1 MGRRRYPEREEGD
14 GSGGAPG
21 CSPQSSRVHAA
32 QVPQLASRRRFC
44 DADASELKTS
54 KVPLIGGGECRRRVD
69 GRTIDS
75 RAGVALPTKADFVF
89 DWRRDWLRPVPV
101 RLRDLQSTVQ
111 STVLDG
117 DAPVGPVVTRH
128 TEVSSS
134 RPIHST

>member
-1 MGRRRYPEREEGD
+1 MGRRRYPKREEGD

-75 RAGVALPTKADFVF
+75 RAGVAFPK
-89 DWRRDWLRPVPV
+89 RI
-101 RLRDLQSTVQ
+101 
-111 STVLDG
+111 
-117 DAPVGPVVTRH
+117 
-128 TEVSSS
+128 SSS
-134 RPIHST
+134 IGAEIGCDRYGFEIYSRLNWTATLLWAR

>member
-1 MGRRRYPEREEGD
+1 
-14 GSGGAPG
+14 
-21 CSPQSSRVHAA
+21 VHAA

-75 RAGVALPTKADFVF
+75 RADVAFPTKAKADFVF
-89 DWRRDWLRPVPV
+89 DWRRDWLRQVPV
-101 RLRDLQSTVQ
+101 RLRDLQ

>member
-1 MGRRRYPEREEGD
+1 VGRRRYPEREEGD

-75 RAGVALPTKADFVF
+75 RAGVAFPTKADFVF
-89 DWRRDWLRPVPV
+89 DWRRDWLFGSYRYRYGFEIYS
-101 RLRDLQSTVQ
+101 RLYWTATLLWAR
-111 STVLDG
+111 
-117 DAPVGPVVTRH
+117 
-128 TEVSSS
+128 
-134 RPIHST
+134 

>member
-1 MGRRRYPEREEGD
+1 VGRRRYPEREEGD

-69 GRTIDS
+69 GRTN
-75 RAGVALPTKADFVF
+75 RFARWRCFPEADFVF
-89 DWRRDWLRPVPV
+89 DWRRYWLLPV
-101 RLRDLQSTVQ
+101 RLRDLQSTE
-111 STVLDG
+111 LDG
-117 DAPVGPVVTRH
+117 DAPARPVVT
-128 TEVSSS
+128 T
-134 RPIHST
+134 PK

>member
-75 RAGVALPTKADFVF
+75 RAGVAFPKRISSSFGA
-89 DWRRDWLRPVPV
+89 RRDWLFHVPV
-101 RLRDLQSTVQ
+101 RLRDLQ

-117 DAPVGPVVTRH
+117 DAPVGPVVT
-128 TEVSSS
+128 T
-134 RPIHST
+134 PK